1 MSKLFDGFTS
11 IPQKGRKPL
20 VIYITGYKGG
30 IGKSVTAILTGY
42 LASTTGLKVIYEDF
56 DSNNDDVLQL
66 TKDTDG
72 VGRFIRQRES
82 WVGHLKRALDE
93 SYDVM
98 IVNMPAQGEEDMND
112 HGLSAIS
119 RLKQSGRVEVKTVFI
134 ISPYKDSVILLREY
148 LQRNSGEPV
157 FVARQMAQALNE
169 QDFATFEKNRS
180 KFDLRGGGVVN
191 IPRMPT
197 NLLEALLTERKP
209 LAQYIK
215 ESQEDIVKAFQAEQA
230 VKGLD
235 ELALTFGLENG
246 HE

>member
-1 MSKLFDGFTS
+1 MNKVFDEFMR

-42 LASTTGLKVIYEDF
+42 LASSTGLKVIYEDF

-66 TKDTDG
+66 TQKTDG
-72 VGRFIRQRES
+72 VGRFIRQRDS
-82 WVGHLKRALDE
+82 WVEHLKRALHD

-98 IVNMPAQGEEDMND
+98 IVNMPAQGEEDMSD
-112 HGLSAIS
+112 HGFSAIS
-119 RLKQSGRVEVKTVFI
+119 RLTQSGRVDVKTIFI
-134 ISPYKDSVILLREY
+134 ITPFKDSVILLHDY
-148 LQRNSGEPV
+148 LKRNSGEPV
-157 FVARQMAQALNE
+157 FVARQMAQAINE
-169 QDFATFEKNRS
+169 QDFSTFEKNRS
-180 KFDLRGGGVVN
+180 KFDFRGGDVFN

-197 NLLEALLTERKP
+197 NLLEALLTDRKP
-209 LAQYIK
+209 LAQFII

-235 ELALTFGLENG
+235 EFAATLGLENG